1 MGTMNW
7 RQAVKL
13 NASPSRH
20 AMQMMVV
27 FQVALFAGFWV
38 MSPSKL
44 VPSPVETAAAMRE
57 LFAGGMLGE
66 LLNSLKTNITAVMVA
81 TLFSLG
87 LSYATCIPFVRPLA
101 TGFSYLRYL
110 SLAGITLG
118 FTILLGGSYWL
129 KIAVLAFAV
138 SVFFVRSMVDV
149 IRHIPSEQYDLAR
162 TLRYNEWEVVGE
174 VVVLGTAA
182 DAFDIIR
189 QNAAMSWMMLP
200 FAESLVWSQ
209 GGIGV
214 MLLDSSK
221 HFRLESIIA
230 IQLTIL
236 ACGLIQDYCIGAIRH
251 FLCPAADLAVR
262 GQR

>member
-1 MGTMNW
+1 MEIVME
-7 RQAVKL
+7 VFKL
-13 NASPSRH
+13 NASPSRQTIRLMIG
-20 AMQMMVV
+20 AQVV
-27 FQVALFAGFWV
+27 WFAVVWLL
-38 MSPSKL
+38 SPSKL
-44 VPSPVETAAAMRE
+44 LPSPAETVAALRD
-57 LFAGGMLGE
+57 LLAGGMFGE
-66 LLNSLKTNITAVMVA
+66 LLNSLKTNIVAVLVA
-81 TLFSLG
+81 SGFSLA
-87 LSYATCIPFVRPLA
+87 LSYLTCIPFMRPLA

-129 KIAVLAFAV
+129 KVLVLAFAV

-162 TLRYNEWEVVGE
+162 TLRYNEAQVVGE
-174 VVVLGTAA
+174 VVILGTAA

-221 HFRLESIIA
+221 HFRLEAIVA

-236 ACGLIQDYCIGAIRH
+236 ACGLVQDYCIGVIRH
-251 FLCPAADLAVR
+251 VMCPAADLKVR
-262 GQR
+262 ESR

>member
-1 MGTMNW
+1 
-7 RQAVKL
+7 
-13 NASPSRH
+13 
-20 AMQMMVV
+20 MQMMIVV
-27 FQVALFAGFWV
+27 QLLWFDLAWMFA
-38 MSPSKL
+38 PSKL
-44 VPSPVETAAAMRE
+44 LPTMSQVAVAMRD
-57 LFAGGMLGE
+57 LLAGGMFGE
-66 LLNSLKTNITAVMVA
+66 LLNSLKTNVVAVLVA
-81 TLFSLG
+81 SVFSLS
-87 LSYATCIPFVRPLA
+87 LSYLTCIPFVRPLA
-101 TGFSYLRYL
+101 TGFSFLRYL

-118 FTILLGGSYWL
+118 FTLLLGGSYWL

-149 IRHIPSEQYDLAR
+149 IRRIPSEQYDLAR
-162 TLRYNEWEVVGE
+162 TLRYSEVQVVGE
-174 VVVLGTAA
+174 VVILGTAA

-221 HFRLESIIA
+221 HFRLESIVA

-236 ACGLIQDYCIGAIRH
+236 GCGLVQDYGIGVIRK

-262 GQR
+262 EGR